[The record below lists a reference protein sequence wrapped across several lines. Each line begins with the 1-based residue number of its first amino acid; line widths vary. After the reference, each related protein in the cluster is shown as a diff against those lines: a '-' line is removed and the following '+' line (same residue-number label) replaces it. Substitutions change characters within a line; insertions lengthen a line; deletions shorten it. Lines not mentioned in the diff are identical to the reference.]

1 MLEDSEDGPRG
12 GHVALLV
19 NASEE
24 RFIPFAR
31 LLKARQAEMLVCHP
45 EPKTAAALTVSLL
58 DAGAEAA
65 SQRLDPGVL
74 EDWRA
79 ALLRART
86 AFGSAN
92 VCIVLDTP
100 VGLEGQR
107 HADLLAGFRLFLG
120 GAWRSSRRHMLVL
133 VGQAGDPAEALDH
146 LLAELTVSA
155 LPSSVALHG
164 FAESDPEA
172 LGALRRF
179 LNSS

>member
-24 RFIPFAR
+24 QSMPFAR
-31 LLKARQAEMLVCHP
+31 LLQARQAEMLVCHP
-45 EPKTAAALTVSLL
+45 EPRSAAALTVTLL

-65 SQRLDPGVL
+65 SQRLDTGVL
-74 EDWRA
+74 KDWRA
-79 ALLRART
+79 ALLRARA

-92 VCIVLDTP
+92 ICIVLDTP
-100 VGLEGQR
+100 LGFEAQR

-133 VGQAGDPAEALDH
+133 VGRAGDPVEALDH

-155 LPSSVALHG
+155 LPSSVTLHG
-164 FAESDPEA
+164 FAAGDPDA
-172 LGALRRF
+172 LEALRRF